1 MTTDTLVPLLVAL
14 RDGSVDPEVVAAAR
28 ASLRACADVP
38 DDLRAALDD
47 DDDIAGTA
55 GALLVML
62 GVDDGFGDALMSAL
76 LDEAGPVGLPDVAAA
91 IVADVPPVAGVASSS
106 GTPEASEVLEE
117 PWLPVADAVRAEAGM
132 ADVADSVLEALG
144 HAPLGLTASV
154 RAEAGVVSV
163 ERAVLERVGA
173 SAWVDVAAAV
183 RREAGVVDLAEAVAE
198 AIGASMLPVAAAVR
212 DEAGEAALVGA
223 ALPSTVAALLA
234 PELSSGLLDNELP
247 ERARRA
253 AASTMA
259 RAPSMLREMAVHAD
273 LGRELRLGVRD
284 EAGDA
289 PSLWP
294 AVAQAVGVPED
305 RVDEVAGYDGAAVA
319 DAVRAEA
326 GSVDVAEAVMARVRR
341 ASAAPAAA
349 VAAPASSGRWSWGS
363 AVGLLAAAA
372 AVVVLWQGMAPAP
385 SGLVATEVVVA
396 AADPVQLEALD
407 YAEDA
412 VVQVITPEDGS
423 LIIWFDEGATL

>member
-38 DDLRAALDD
+38 DELRAALDD
-47 DDDIAGTA
+47 DDDVAGTA

-62 GVDDGFGDALMSAL
+62 GVDDGFGDALVGAL
-76 LDEAGPVGLPDVAAA
+76 LDEAGPLDLPDVAAA
-91 IVADVPPVAGVASSS
+91 LVAEGPLASSS
-106 GTPEASEVLEE
+106 PEALDVSDPLED

-132 ADVADSVLEALG
+132 ADVADAVLEALG
-144 HAPLGLTASV
+144 HAPLVLAASV

-173 SAWVDVAAAV
+173 DAPIDVAAAV
-183 RREAGVVDLAEAVAE
+183 RREAGVVDLADAVAE
-198 AIGASMLPVAAAVR
+198 AIGASMVPVAAAVR
-212 DEAGEAALVGA
+212 DEAGEAALAGA

-259 RAPSMLREMAVHAD
+259 RAPSMLREMAAHAD

-284 EAGDA
+284 EAGGA

-294 AVAQAVGVPED
+294 AVAQAVGVPQD

-319 DAVRAEA
+319 EAVRAEA
-326 GSVDVAEAVMARVRR
+326 GSVDVADAVMARVRR

-349 VAAPASSGRWSWGS
+349 VAAPANSGRWSWGS

-385 SGLVATEVVVA
+385 SGLVATETVLA